1 MPGSCGKQAFKTIFG
16 VLVYICRCVRR
27 TCPLVF
33 LCRALV
39 ASTVSTPVSRT
50 RFRCRLCLCC
60 VAAPVSGSA
69 MAAAMGEAIRAVLQ
83 PLAMAEHEVDE
94 AEAALLAEA
103 PCLRLATYTSCAC
116 TEACIRVTMHVLCLS
131 ACVAAAF
138 PSVGDGIVALRFHD
152 TVSGGAHRLCLG
164 RARRGR
170 LPPATY
176 S

>member
-1 MPGSCGKQAFKTIFG
+1 
-16 VLVYICRCVRR
+16 
-27 TCPLVF
+27 
-33 LCRALV
+33 
-39 ASTVSTPVSRT
+39 
-50 RFRCRLCLCC
+50 
-60 VAAPVSGSA
+60 

>member
-1 MPGSCGKQAFKTIFG
+1 M
-16 VLVYICRCVRR
+16 YICRCVRR

-69 MAAAMGEAIRAVLQ
+69 LAEAIRAVLQ

-94 AEAALLAEA
+94 AVAALLAEA
-103 PCLRLATYTSCAC
+103 ELIGSVSDVHDAIGFLLPPTHDVASLRSVCGALL
-116 TEACIRVTMHVLCLS
+116 EALE
-131 ACVAAAF
+131 
-138 PSVGDGIVALRFHD
+138 
-152 TVSGGAHRLCLG
+152 
-164 RARRGR
+164 RARPVTSRR
-170 LPPATY
+170 PRAHEP
-176 S
+176 

>member
-1 MPGSCGKQAFKTIFG
+1 M
-16 VLVYICRCVRR
+16 YICRCVRR

-94 AEAALLAEA
+94 AVAALLAEA
-103 PCLRLATYTSCAC
+103 ELIGSVSDVHDAIGFLLPPTHDLASLRSVCGALL
-116 TEACIRVTMHVLCLS
+116 EALE
-131 ACVAAAF
+131 
-138 PSVGDGIVALRFHD
+138 
-152 TVSGGAHRLCLG
+152 
-164 RARRGR
+164 RARPVTSRR
-170 LPPATY
+170 PRAHEP
-176 S
+176 